1 MGNLRSPC
9 CRRDWNKHSVGF
21 SPVSGMGVTGGPDPL
36 AVRLQA
42 ASALRAQG
50 GGWEGLRPVLGLTA
64 PAPTEVL
71 CLGPPTLASP
81 GLGAEASSV
90 ASEAGPSPAGEAGA
104 GREPLWPE
112 ALLRT
117 VASGPSS
124 ELQPGGAVVSGTPE
138 AAPAGRVPRGG
149 ASPGVPPGRGSPR
162 GQAG

>member
-1 MGNLRSPC
+1 MSVGNLRSPC

-90 ASEAGPSPAGEAGA
+90 P
-104 GREPLWPE
+104 RKQDL
-112 ALLRT
+112 
-117 VASGPSS
+117 
-124 ELQPGGAVVSGTPE
+124 LQPVRQVLGGSRC
-138 AAPAGRVPRGG
+138 GRKHF
-149 ASPGVPPGRGSPR
+149 
-162 GQAG
+162 